1 MCAEIVWTGF
11 ELFADAGFDGYN
23 FEWQVDSK
31 VAVAKVGHRM
41 CLVGNVNNAQTL
53 LQGTPEDVRKQ
64 VRYAVEAGVNIIA
77 PECAIPLTTPIAN
90 LKALVAAVHEGY

>member
-1 MCAEIVWTGF
+1 M
-11 ELFADAGFDGYN
+11 
-23 FEWQVDSK
+23 DSK
-31 VAVAKVGHRM
+31 IAVSKVGHRM

-90 LKALVAAVHEGY
+90 LKALAIRNLNQ